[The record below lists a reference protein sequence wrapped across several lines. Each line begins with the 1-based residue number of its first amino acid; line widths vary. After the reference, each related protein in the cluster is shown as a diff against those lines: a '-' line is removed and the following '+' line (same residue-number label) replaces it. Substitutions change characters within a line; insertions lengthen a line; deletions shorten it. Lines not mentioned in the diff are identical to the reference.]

1 MYSDSFFL
9 FMKQKKTTE
18 INKVRLSSSKETK
31 NRCQKGGVRMIQF
44 RLKGSI
50 DYVQVSEKHN
60 QKSKTASLK
69 IKFRKK
75 S

>member
-1 MYSDSFFL
+1 
-9 FMKQKKTTE
+9 MKEKTTR
-18 INKVRLSSSKETK
+18 INKVLPSSNEEIIEPMP
-31 NRCQKGGVRMIQF
+31 KGGVRNMIQF

-50 DYVQVSEKHN
+50 DYIQLTKRYN
-60 QKSKTASLK
+60 QSSKASFLK

>member
-1 MYSDSFFL
+1 
-9 FMKQKKTTE
+9 
-18 INKVRLSSSKETK
+18 
-31 NRCQKGGVRMIQF
+31 MIQF

-60 QKSKTASLK
+60 QKSQIAFLK